1 MDNGFF
7 AWVQL
12 AWDWFVTWIGWTGI
26 LAFVIGTVFT
36 GVGFAHLFKW
46 LHDRK
51 TRRQFGEYAPLVD
64 YFRYDPARESLAC
77 TWRMARKDEPEYALD
92 AVQEQANLVA
102 ASCWREDSG
111 EHEVSR

>member
-1 MDNGFF
+1 MDSFF

-26 LAFVIGTVFT
+26 LAFVIGTALASL
-36 GVGFAHLFKW
+36 GFAHLFKW

-51 TRRQFGEYAPLVD
+51 MRRRFGEYAPLVD
-64 YFRYDPARESLAC
+64 YFRYDPVEESKSGC
-77 TWRMARKDEPEYALD
+77 WRMATHKDKPASVD
-92 AVQEQANLVA
+92 VVQEQSDLVVA
-102 ASCWREDSG
+102 GVWREDSG